1 MVFES
6 REPSFEKLLMIQD
19 GHSLKLTK
27 ASVLAEKL
35 LLRDITESSSID
47 HYVDGK
53 AYENELYQD
62 SEQLASLVLKP
73 QSNGDYH
80 IKGIV
85 NSTHFIEPIL
95 TVERSFSG
103 RTAHKLSKLGVWKDT
118 HDDVV
123 ISRPASFSRHTKRD
137 KETKLELPQNFTIET
152 VFISDLNHTKY
163 FNNDK
168 DRISYVSVLMLGIG
182 LRFQRLDPPGR
193 IALTAIYKCFTAAEE
208 KLFLSLSSD
217 GAVLGSPTL
226 TKISNNPLRKIEA
239 ADIVYLVT
247 QKSIKRGDNSKYTN
261 SSVLG
266 LAAIGGACGKKKV
279 AIGRDQPGTYSGLH
293 TAPHEIG
300 HLLGCNHD
308 GEKGSETCSGG
319 YIMERHA
326 GGKRHYEWSKCSKE
340 AVKQFLQSPN
350 SKCLHDIKKGLHCCP
365 TKQKCRS

>member
-47 HYVDGK
+47 HY
-53 AYENELYQD
+53 
-62 SEQLASLVLKP
+62 
-73 QSNGDYH
+73 
-80 IKGIV
+80 
-85 NSTHFIEPIL
+85 
-95 TVERSFSG
+95 RSFSG

-261 SSVLG
+261 S
-266 LAAIGGACGKKKV
+266 KRF
-279 AIGRDQPGTYSGLH
+279 RDQPGTYSGLH

-300 HLLGCNHD
+300 HLLGCDHD

-340 AVKQFLQSPN
+340 AVKKFLQSPN

-365 TKQKCRS
+365 TQTKVPKLKL